1 MFNINTNVSLL
12 IVLIKAKMH
21 LFCSKEAHTKST
33 KKEKENLHFK
43 QSAYYLSRALVD
55 LTTQEKDILK
65 KVSKCPKE
73 ILITN

>member
-21 LFCSKEAHTKST
+21 LFYSEEAHMKST
-33 KKEKENLHFK
+33 KKENESLHFR
-43 QSAYYLSRALVD
+43 QSAYYLSRVLVD
-55 LTTQEKDILK
+55 STTQEKGILK
-65 KVSKCPKE
+65 KASNCQKE